1 MLIQIIL
8 IAMAFVLF
16 VFFIRSSHSVRTQA
30 FKRIGFVLF
39 LILNLDAVL
48 RPDDTTWLAHKVGV
62 GRGADLVLY
71 LLVVAFAFF
80 SVNTFLRFRNLERRF
95 TDLARAIALRDAQ
108 LPAGG
113 DVVADVPAS
122 ASASTDA
129 ADAAVDASKP
139 RVPAQTQAQA
149 ARQGTSEENRD
160 EAPAPETS
168 LTGGSTR

>member
-30 FKRIGFVLF
+30 FKRIGFILF

-95 TDLARAIALRDAQ
+95 TDLARSIALRDAEP
-108 LPAGG
+108 PAE
-113 DVVADVPAS
+113 VPA
-122 ASASTDA
+122 
-129 ADAAVDASKP
+129 P
-139 RVPAQTQAQA
+139 RVPAQTVRENPAED
-149 ARQGTSEENRD
+149 ARETAHD
-160 EAPAPETS
+160 ELPTTS
-168 LTGGSTR
+168 LSGGHKR

>member
-71 LLVVAFAFF
+71 LLVVAFAFY

-108 LPAGG
+108 PPA
-113 DVVADVPAS
+113 V
-122 ASASTDA
+122 TDA
-129 ADAAVDASKP
+129 PPA
-139 RVPAQTQAQA
+139 RVPVQTA
-149 ARQGTSEENRD
+149 RD
-160 EAPAPETS
+160 EAREAEPESS
-168 LTGGSTR
+168 LTGGPAR

>member
-8 IAMAFVLF
+8 IATAFVLF
-16 VFFIRSSHSVRTQA
+16 VFFIRNSHSVQTQA

-39 LILNLDAVL
+39 LVLNLDAVL
-48 RPDDTTWLAHKVGV
+48 RPNDTTWLAHKVGV

-108 LPAGG
+108 PPAG
-113 DVVADVPAS
+113 VPAGT
-122 ASASTDA
+122 AL
-129 ADAAVDASKP
+129 V
-139 RVPAQTQAQA
+139 RTQAPERETVPEPESTLSA
-149 ARQGTSEENRD
+149 GSAR
-160 EAPAPETS
+160 
-168 LTGGSTR
+168 

>member
-8 IAMAFVLF
+8 IATAVVLF

-48 RPDDTTWLAHKVGV
+48 RPNDTTWLALKVGV

-71 LLVVAFAFF
+71 LLVVAFAFY

-95 TDLARAIALRDAQ
+95 TDLARAVALRDTQ
-108 LPAGG
+108 SP
-113 DVVADVPAS
+113 
-122 ASASTDA
+122 TA
-129 ADAAVDASKP
+129 ATAKKSP
-139 RVPAQTQAQA
+139 VPAQ
-149 ARQGTSEENRD
+149 
-160 EAPAPETS
+160 APALEETFELQS
-168 LTGGSTR
+168 RLYDGLA

>member
-1 MLIQIIL
+1 MLIQAIL
-8 IAMAFVLF
+8 ITTAFVLF

-30 FKRIGFVLF
+30 VKRIGFVVF

-71 LLVVAFAFF
+71 LLVVAFAFY

-108 LPAGG
+108 PPA
-113 DVVADVPAS
+113 V
-122 ASASTDA
+122 TDA
-129 ADAAVDASKP
+129 PPP
-139 RVPAQTQAQA
+139 RMPVQTA
-149 ARQGTSEENRD
+149 RD
-160 EAPAPETS
+160 EARDKAREAEPESS
-168 LTGGSTR
+168 LTGGPTR

>member
-30 FKRIGFVLF
+30 FKRIGFILF

-95 TDLARAIALRDAQ
+95 TDLARAIALRDAE
-108 LPAGG
+108 PPTE
-113 DVVADVPAS
+113 VP
-122 ASASTDA
+122 
-129 ADAAVDASKP
+129 VL
-139 RVPAQTQAQA
+139 RVPPQAVREDAGQE
-149 ARQGTSEENRD
+149 ARRENTAED
-160 EAPAPETS
+160 APETALDELPTTS
-168 LTGGSTR
+168 LSGGHKR